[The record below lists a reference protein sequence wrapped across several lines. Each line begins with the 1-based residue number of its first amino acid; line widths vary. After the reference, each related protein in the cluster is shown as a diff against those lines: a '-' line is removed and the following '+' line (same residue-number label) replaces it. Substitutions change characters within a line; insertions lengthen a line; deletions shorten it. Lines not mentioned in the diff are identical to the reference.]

1 MNVVLIIIIEHW
13 KSTRINQDI
22 LLSMN
27 LEEVIA
33 LGDTGQNQ
41 VEILSSSSR
50 MLHVNIN
57 LQILFWFL
65 FSNSVWQKEK
75 MCLQP

>member
-65 FSNSVWQKEK
+65 FSN
-75 MCLQP
+75 

>member
-57 LQILFWFL
+57 LQIFFWFL
-65 FSNSVWQKEK
+65 FSN
-75 MCLQP
+75 

>member
-65 FSNSVWQKEK
+65 FSNSNS
-75 MCLQP
+75 MLDSYNSG

>member
-1 MNVVLIIIIEHW
+1 
-13 KSTRINQDI
+13 
-22 LLSMN
+22 MN

-57 LQILFWFL
+57 LQILF
-65 FSNSVWQKEK
+65 
-75 MCLQP
+75 

>member
-33 LGDTGQNQ
+33 LNDTGQNQ

-65 FSNSVWQKEK
+65 FSN
-75 MCLQP
+75 

>member
-33 LGDTGQNQ
+33 LGDTG
-41 VEILSSSSR
+41 
-50 MLHVNIN
+50 
-57 LQILFWFL
+57 
-65 FSNSVWQKEK
+65 
-75 MCLQP
+75 